1 MVVSAYLVRKM
12 IFRLWQ
18 LIENLISV
26 YALDIDPGTLDLPT
40 TFGSLG
46 AVVAAALPLIVSGT
60 GLLMFG
66 YLLFGGLKYITAG
79 GDSKQVQEAVKTI
92 TNAII
97 GLAIVFVSFWIVRII
112 ETVFG
117 LNITGYNP

>member
-1 MVVSAYLVRKM
+1 M

-26 YALDIDPGTLDLPT
+26 QALNIDPANLSLPT

-46 AVVAAALPLIVSGT
+46 AVVAAGLPVVISGT

-66 YLLFGGLKYITAG
+66 YLLYGGLKYITAA
-79 GDSKQVQEAVKTI
+79 GDTKQVQEATKTI
-92 TNAII
+92 TNAVI
-97 GLAIVFVSFWIVRII
+97 GMTIVFVSFWLVRII

-117 LNITGYNP
+117 LNITGWNP